1 MKTFKL
7 RVPVYLTIEVDAH
20 SEQDAIHEVTQA
32 FNPVRHIDCLA
43 GTNIEFDN
51 PRAQNG
57 VIKTCEFTDDEQDI
71 EIE

>member
-1 MKTFKL
+1 LFYNESLNM
-7 RVPVYLTIEVDAH
+7 E
-20 SEQDAIHEVTQA
+20 
-32 FNPVRHIDCLA
+32 IDCLA